1 MQPKYK
7 MIYQSLKKDILSQK
21 YPIGST
27 LPSELSLASKY
38 EVSRITTK
46 RALNELEQDKLVA
59 RKQGKGTIVI
69 QNSVSEDIHVKE
81 ILLVIPF
88 SNNYEFGDYM
98 SGVLAAI
105 NNTNEYHLKTISNQ
119 EFKKYYPENLTNVAG
134 ILYYVN
140 HVSED
145 ISILS
150 SLYLKQIPVVLLD
163 KKILNFPLPC
173 VMPDNLT
180 GGQLATEAVTK
191 GSTKPCFIANSSL
204 SEISVRSRYLG
215 FLNTLKKQNIH
226 TDIPLIT
233 LNKKSDLKL
242 ISDNIVQG
250 KINGIVAENDV
261 VAINIINY
269 LHEQK
274 IEIPERISIVGF
286 DNIQAASL
294 SYPSLTTIN
303 QDFNLIGQKATEILL
318 NEIADPDFVVPD
330 TITIPVK
337 LISRQS
343 TK

>member
-7 MIYQSLKKDILSQK
+7 LIYQSLKKDILSQK

-27 LPSELSLASKY
+27 LPSELSLAEKY
-38 EVSRITTK
+38 QVSRITTK

-69 QNSVSEDIHVKE
+69 QNSISQDIHVQE

-88 SNNYEFGDYM
+88 ANNYEFGDYM
-98 SGVLAAI
+98 SGVLKEI
-105 NNTNEYHLKTISNQ
+105 NNTPEYHLKTISNQ
-119 EFKKYYPENLTNVAG
+119 EFKKDYANILTNVAG

-140 HVSED
+140 QVSED
-145 ISILS
+145 ISVLS
-150 SLYLKQIPVVLLD
+150 SLYLRNIPVVLLD

-173 VMPDNLT
+173 VMPDNLD
-180 GGQLATEAVTK
+180 GGKLATTAVLK
-191 GSTKPCFIANSSL
+191 GNSHPCFVADSAL

-215 FLNTLKKQNIH
+215 FLTTLKEQSIT

-233 LNKKSDLKL
+233 LNKKSDFETIASY
-242 ISDNIVQG
+242 ISEK
-250 KINGIVAENDV
+250 KIDAIVAENDV
-261 VAINIINY
+261 TAINIINY
-269 LHEQK
+269 LHK
-274 IEIPERISIVGF
+274 KDIDIPNAVSIVGF

-303 QDFNLIGQKATEILL
+303 QDFNLIGAKATEILL
-318 NEIADPDFVVPD
+318 NKIKDPNFDVPD

>member
-7 MIYQSLKKDILSQK
+7 LIYQSLKKDILSQK

-38 EVSRITTK
+38 QVSRITTK

-69 QNSVSEDIHVKE
+69 QNSIFEDLHVKE

-105 NNTNEYHLKTISNQ
+105 NDTNEYHLKTISNQ
-119 EFKKYYPENLTNVAG
+119 EFKKDYPHNLHNVAG

-145 ISILS
+145 INVLS

-163 KKILNFPLPC
+163 KKILNFPIPC

-180 GGQLATEAVTK
+180 GGQLATEAVLNSSK
-191 GSTKPCFIANSSL
+191 KPVFVANSSL

-215 FLNTLKKQNIH
+215 FLTTLKKQNIN
-226 TDIPLIT
+226 TDIPLIN
-233 LNKKSDLKL
+233 LNKKNDLKI
-242 ISDNIVQG
+242 ISD
-250 KINGIVAENDV
+250 GILNHQIDGIIAENDV

-269 LHEQK
+269 LHEQN
-274 IEIPERISIVGF
+274 INLPEQVSIVGF

-294 SYPSLTTIN
+294 SYPGLTTIN
-303 QDFNLIGQKATEILL
+303 QDFNLIGKKATEILL
-318 NEIADPDFVVPD
+318 NKINDPDFDVPD

-337 LISRQS
+337 LVTRQS